1 MVHLKRWT
9 RFFETFPV
17 GPNRSIEFWTEIS
30 GNFGWMDRTQW
41 PLVTFIFLVAYHFL
55 FAMYSNL
62 ANVTFIFYLN
72 SFFFYSPRWRF
83 VLQTEIS
90 GKYNSPLYFCSL
102 SLFFYHSSRCKDQFT
117 VLSLRF
123 DSFHLPDTL
132 GREASGVLRWIA
144 PNPTWKECQN
154 WYIYNDISIICEVLI
169 ANHFSVSLLWSGGS
183 AHVRI
188 HIFPSSRFNVNSKW
202 RSLIQ
207 RVFYFSIQSS

>member
-1 MVHLKRWT
+1 
-9 RFFETFPV
+9 
-17 GPNRSIEFWTEIS
+17 
-30 GNFGWMDRTQW
+30 MDSTQW

-62 ANVTFIFYLN
+62 AYVTFIFYLY
-72 SFFFYSPRWRF
+72 SFFLHSPRWRF
-83 VLQTEIS
+83 VSQLEIS
-90 GKYNSPLYFCSL
+90 GKYNSPLYF
-102 SLFFYHSSRCKDQFT
+102 LFSFFIYSITFSCREDQFT

-123 DSFHLPDTL
+123 DSLHLSDTL

-144 PNPTWKECQN
+144 PNPTWKVCQN

-169 ANHFSVSLLWSGGS
+169 TNHFSVSLLWSGGS

-188 HIFPSSRFNVNSKW
+188 HIFPSSRFIVNSKW

>member
-1 MVHLKRWT
+1 MVSD
-9 RFFETFPV
+9 V
-17 GPNRSIEFWTEIS
+17 INSI
-30 GNFGWMDRTQW
+30 
-41 PLVTFIFLVAYHFL
+41 VTFIFLVAYQSVCYVLKSRICRRSSFICSIHFSFIASVEGL
-55 FAMYSNL
+55 CYH
-62 ANVTFIFYLN
+62 FIF
-72 SFFFYSPRWRF
+72 
-83 VLQTEIS
+83 VLF
-90 GKYNSPLYFCSL
+90 LYFL
-102 SLFFYHSSRCKDQFT
+102 YYSSRCEDQFT

-123 DSFHLPDTL
+123 DSFHLSDTL

-188 HIFPSSRFNVNSKW
+188 HIFPSSRFIVNSKW

>member
-1 MVHLKRWT
+1 MAVTTGMIWFICIH
-9 RFFETFPV
+9 FSFIAPV
-17 GPNRSIEFWTEIS
+17 EGLCCKPKYQSNIIHH
-30 GNFGWMDRTQW
+30 
-41 PLVTFIFLVAYHFL
+41 FIFVL
-55 FAMYSNL
+55 F
-62 ANVTFIFYLN
+62 
-72 SFFFYSPRWRF
+72 
-83 VLQTEIS
+83 
-90 GKYNSPLYFCSL
+90 LYFL
-102 SLFFYHSSRCKDQFT
+102 YYSSRCKDQFT

-123 DSFHLPDTL
+123 DSFHLSDTL

-144 PNPTWKECQN
+144 RNPTWKECQN